1 MDNYVVVEEETK
13 VKELAAGIMIGEI
26 AMMEENA
33 RRLLSGMAKTDCV
46 FLLLNRDVFD
56 MVVKEKMK
64 KENEQLCQFVFDSI
78 PKMKEQFQFKK
89 ILKKVH

>member
-1 MDNYVVVEEETK
+1 MVVEEETK